1 MVFSS
6 ILFIFRF
13 LPIAMVLY
21 FLTPNK
27 FKNLTLLGVSLAF
40 YSWGEPKYFLIML
53 ASIFVDYLVSRGI
66 EKYRKNKKI
75 SIMFLL
81 ISILFNLGMLF
92 FFKYFNFFLENI
104 NNILGISL
112 KYVKIT
118 LPLGI
123 SFYTFQTMSYTIDVF
138 LGKVKAEKNII
149 NFGAFV
155 CLFPQLIAGPIVKYT
170 DINLALKNRKVDI
183 YQIQEGIKLFILGL
197 GSKVIIA
204 NNIGALW
211 SEVEAKGFSEIGTI
225 MAWIS
230 ILAFEFQIYF
240 DFNGYSLMA
249 IGLGKIL
256 GFDFPRNF
264 NYPYISRSITE
275 FWRRWHITLGSW
287 FKEYVYIPLG
297 GNRVGRLR
305 LYINLFIVWF
315 LTGFWHGASYNFILW
330 GIYFFIL
337 ISIEKAGLL
346 RFLEKNKIISHIYSI
361 FFIIIGWAIFAVVDL
376 EQLKILL
383 QRMFTINIDNEWIYY
398 IRNYGITFII
408 ATLFSTPIIKNIYNK
423 FVKSDILNTI
433 ILITIFLLCIAY
445 LVDATYNPFLY
456 FRF

>member
-230 ILAFEFQIYF
+230 ILAFAFQIYF

-383 QRMFTINIDNEWIYY
+383 QRMDLIY
-398 IRNYGITFII
+398 
-408 ATLFSTPIIKNIYNK
+408 L
-423 FVKSDILNTI
+423 
-433 ILITIFLLCIAY
+433 
-445 LVDATYNPFLY
+445 TY
-456 FRF
+456 

>member
-13 LPIAMVLY
+13 LPIAMILY

-27 FKNLTLLGVSLAF
+27 YKNLTLLLISLTF
-40 YSWGEPKYFLIML
+40 YSWGEPKYFLIMV
-53 ASIFVDYLVSRGI
+53 ASIFVDYFISRGI
-66 EKYRKNKKI
+66 EKSRNNKKVSIALLSI
-75 SIMFLL
+75 SIV
-81 ISILFNLGMLF
+81 FNLGMLF
-92 FFKYFNFFLENI
+92 FFKYFNFFLENV
-104 NNILGISL
+104 NNILELSL

-170 DINLALKNRKVDI
+170 DINVELKHRKIDMK
-183 YQIQEGIKLFILGL
+183 QIQDGIELFILGL
-197 GSKVIIA
+197 GSKVLIA
-204 NNIGALW
+204 NNIGAFW
-211 SEVEAKGFSEIGTI
+211 SEIEGKGFVGLGIVI
-225 MAWIS
+225 AWIS
-230 ILAFEFQIYF
+230 VLAFAFQIYF
-240 DFNGYSLMA
+240 DFSGYSLMA

-256 GFDFPRNF
+256 GFNFPRNF
-264 NYPYISRSITE
+264 NYPYISKSITE

-330 GIYFFIL
+330 GLYFFIL
-337 ISIEKAGLL
+337 ISIEKAVLL
-346 RFLEKNKIISHIYSI
+346 KFLEKHKIISHIYSI
-361 FFIIIGWAIFAVVDL
+361 FFILLGWAIFAVVDL
-376 EQLKILL
+376 GQLKILL
-383 QRMFTINIDNEWIYY
+383 KEMFSISKNNQWMYY
-398 IRNYGITFII
+398 VRNYGITFII
-408 ATLFSTPIIKNIYNK
+408 ATVLSTPIVKNIYNK
-423 FVKSDILNTI
+423 VIKSDILNTF
-433 ILITIFLLCIAY
+433 ILMIIFLLCIAY